1 MFSGKEKNHA
11 RAIVADDHPEVV
23 EDLRALVEP
32 EFGITACVAQT
43 ALKHRVNSKEIV
55 MATKADFTADEW
67 KQIQRAPFMAGLA
80 VVAASPSGP
89 FRVIK
94 EIFAVGK
101 MLAEVKTQGSS
112 NDLLKALVADLET
125 GAREQSAPA
134 ELHGKTPDQVR
145 SYAIESLRE
154 ITALIEKKAK
164 PEAQGFNQWLVS
176 VAQKVSEAAKEGGFL
191 GFGGT
196 QVSEQ
201 EAATIKELSTALGV
215 KV

>member
-1 MFSGKEKNHA
+1 
-11 RAIVADDHPEVV
+11 
-23 EDLRALVEP
+23 
-32 EFGITACVAQT
+32 
-43 ALKHRVNSKEIV
+43 
-55 MATKADFTADEW
+55 MATKADFTAEEW

-89 FRVIK
+89 FGVVK
-94 EIFAVGK
+94 EMFAVGK
-101 MLAEVKTQGSS
+101 MLAEVKTQGAS
-112 NDLLKALVADLET
+112 NDLVKALVADLEA

-134 ELHGKTPDQVR
+134 ELQGKGPDQVK
-145 SYAIESLRE
+145 SLAIESCRQAA
-154 ITALIEKKAK
+154 ALIEKKAK
-164 PEAQGFNQWLVS
+164 PEEAQGFKQWLVS
-176 VAQKVSEAAKEGGFL
+176 VGQKVSEAAKEGGFL

>member
-1 MFSGKEKNHA
+1 
-11 RAIVADDHPEVV
+11 
-23 EDLRALVEP
+23 
-32 EFGITACVAQT
+32 
-43 ALKHRVNSKEIV
+43 

-89 FRVIK
+89 FGVVK
-94 EIFAVGK
+94 EMFAVGK

-112 NDLLKALVADLET
+112 NDLVKGLVADLET

-134 ELHGKTPDQVR
+134 ELQGKTPDQVR
-145 SYAIESLRE
+145 SFAIESCRQAA
-154 ITALIEKKAK
+154 ALIEKKAK
-164 PEAQGFNQWLVS
+164 PDEAQGFKQWLVS
-176 VAQKVSEAAKEGGFL
+176 AAQKVGEAAKEGGFL

-201 EAATIKELSTALGV
+201 EAATIKELSTALGL

>member
-1 MFSGKEKNHA
+1 
-11 RAIVADDHPEVV
+11 
-23 EDLRALVEP
+23 
-32 EFGITACVAQT
+32 
-43 ALKHRVNSKEIV
+43 
-55 MATKADFTADEW
+55 MATKADFTAEEW
-67 KQIQRAPFMAGLA
+67 NQIRHAPFMAGLA

-89 FRVIK
+89 FGVVK
-94 EIFAVGK
+94 EMFAVGK

-112 NDLLKALVADLET
+112 NDLVKALVADLET

-134 ELHGKTPDQVR
+134 ELQGKAPDQVR
-145 SYAIESLRE
+145 SYAIESLRQAA
-154 ITALIEKKAK
+154 ALIEKKAK
-164 PEAQGFNQWLVS
+164 RDEAHGFNQWLVS

-201 EAATIKELSTALGV
+201 EAATIKELCTALGV